1 MPMAALS
8 PIPLRGAARPVRAR
22 LLLAWFACA
31 LLVACAD
38 PGPQRPSIAAT
49 EPAALGL
56 SDATTALVAQDWW
69 TALGDPAL
77 ERQMAQA
84 LRGHPSLEL
93 ARARLARA
101 QALAEQH
108 AAAYEWQASVRA
120 DVTVQRYS
128 ANGITPA
135 PIAGSTR
142 DISNLMLGAS
152 LPLGTFERQAA
163 DLAAALGLV
172 RAAQADAAAA
182 TTLLAA
188 QVGRGY
194 ITLARLVAQQ
204 DLARRVLHQRRQV
217 AALASERVLAGLDNR
232 IDVTQADAAVAD
244 THGQIEALDE
254 QIALARRLLAAWSG
268 QAPQELDGLRPMLA
282 QLTLEAMPLVVGADL
297 LARRPDVVAARW
309 RVEAAAQDVQLART
323 RFYPDINLSAFAGL
337 NALGIGKLLRAGS
350 LQAGIMPALH
360 LPLFDGGPLRAQLKT
375 RQAELDAA
383 IAQYNA
389 AVLDAA
395 REAGDAI
402 ASERSLQ
409 RQVAEQQRAL
419 AGTEATLALATR
431 RQAAGLVN
439 YLVVLQAQSPV
450 LAQLRLVTELRAR
463 QLDNRIVLMQA
474 LGGGWKADPLVAAPL
489 Q

>member
-1 MPMAALS
+1 MAMQTV
-8 PIPLRGAARPVRAR
+8 LRSVRPRVSGPAR
-22 LLLAWFACA
+22 LLLAGMVWVYLAG
-31 LLVACAD
+31 CAD
-38 PGPQRPSIAAT
+38 PGPQQPSIAAT

-56 SDATTALVAQDWW
+56 SDAATALVAQDWW
-69 TALGDPAL
+69 TAFGDPAL
-77 ERQMAQA
+77 GRQMEHA

-108 AAAYEWQASVRA
+108 EAAYGWQVSMRA
-120 DVTVQRYS
+120 DVTVERYS
-128 ANGITPA
+128 SNGITPA

-142 DISNLMLGAS
+142 NISNLMLGAS
-152 LPLGTFERQAA
+152 LPLGSADRQAA
-163 DLAAALGLV
+163 DLAAALGQV

-188 QVGRGY
+188 QVGRSY
-194 ITLARLVAQQ
+194 IALARLVAQE
-204 DLARRVLHQRRQV
+204 DLARRVLHQRMQV

-232 IDVTQADAAVAD
+232 IDVTQADAAVAE
-244 THGQIEALDE
+244 TRGQIEALDE
-254 QIALARRLLAAWSG
+254 QIALARRLVAAWSG
-268 QAPQELDGLRPMLA
+268 QAAEELDSLRPVLA
-282 QLTLEAMPLVVGADL
+282 QLSLEAVPLVVGADL
-297 LARRPDVVAARW
+297 LARRPDIVAARW
-309 RVEAAAQDVQLART
+309 RIEAAAQDLQLART

-395 REAGDAI
+395 RESGDAI

-409 RQVAEQQRAL
+409 RQVAEQEQAL
-419 AGTEATLALATR
+419 ASAEAALALATR

-450 LAQLRLVTELRAR
+450 LAQLRLATELRAR
-463 QLDNRIVLMQA
+463 QFDIRIVLMQA
-474 LGGGWKADPLVAAPL
+474 LGGGWKADQLAAAPL